1 MPDQVAF
8 LAVIKQ
14 VSVKRTASEDRE
26 ARLVVDFR
34 PDEDV
39 MTGLVKLSQLEQEM
53 YIVIVPKDEAETN
66 NKKSIN
72 GQTFIQTRRSHKPT
86 G

>member
-1 MPDQVAF
+1 MSDKVAF

-26 ARLVVDFR
+26 ARLIVDFR

-39 MTGLVKLSQLEQEM
+39 MTGLVKFSQLEQEM
-53 YIVIVPKDEAETN
+53 YVVIVPNTEVETN

-72 GQTFIQTRRSHKPT
+72 GQASIQTRRSHKPT